1 MKKII
6 NKINGIYVLAACVLM
21 ILFFALVFPFTN
33 QLFEENAN
41 TRLIPDMLIFYS
53 PTNLEELA
61 LIYGEAG
68 RDYYILTK
76 YTLDIVWPLCYT
88 FSLAV
93 ILMYLFKT
101 AKKYYF
107 SVFLPIAAFAFDLLE
122 NITLSIVFSQYPTM
136 IPALGYLASVFS
148 TLKWVTIAA
157 VMIFAL
163 IMLGKLLKAH
173 DTRRD

>member
-1 MKKII
+1 MRKII
-6 NKINGIYVLAACVLM
+6 NKINGIYVLVAFALM

-76 YTLDIVWPLCYT
+76 YTLDIVWPLVYT

-93 ILMYLFKT
+93 ILMYLFKS
-101 AKKYYF
+101 AKKFYF
-107 SVFLPIAAFAFDLLE
+107 SLFLPMAVFAFDMLE
-122 NITLSIVFSQYPTM
+122 NITLSIVFSKYPTV

-148 TLKWVTIAA
+148 TLKWVTVA
-157 VMIFAL
+157 VIMVFAM
-163 IMLGKLLKAH
+163 IMLGKLLKVH

>member
-1 MKKII
+1 MRKII
-6 NKINGIYVLAACVLM
+6 NKINGIYVLVAFILM
-21 ILFFALVFPFTN
+21 ILFFVLVFPFTN

-61 LIYGEAG
+61 LIYGESG

-88 FSLAV
+88 LSLAV
-93 ILMYLFKT
+93 ILMYLFKS
-101 AKKYYF
+101 AKKFYF
-107 SVFLPIAAFAFDLLE
+107 SLFLPIAVFAFDMLE
-122 NITLSIVFSQYPTM
+122 NITLSIVFSKYPTM
-136 IPALGYLASVFS
+136 IPALGYMASVFS
-148 TLKWVTIAA
+148 TLKWVTVA
-157 VMIFAL
+157 VIMVFAL
-163 IMLGKLLKAH
+163 IMLGKLLKVH